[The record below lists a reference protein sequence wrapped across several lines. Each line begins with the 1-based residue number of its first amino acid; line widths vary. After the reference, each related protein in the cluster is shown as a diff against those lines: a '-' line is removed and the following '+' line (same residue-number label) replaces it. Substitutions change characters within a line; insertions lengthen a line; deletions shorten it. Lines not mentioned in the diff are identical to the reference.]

1 MVNVDTYTIHRTFG
15 KGIPLDFS
23 HGGGRNPPLP
33 GSFILAA
40 ERSAARKGVLRIPG
54 VAIRPGGF
62 GKAWTVQVDGGVDD
76 SIFATLQLTIRNGRS
91 NDASSCIYIYIFLL
105 GQWLNF
111 KLFGIAYI

>member
-1 MVNVDTYTIHRTFG
+1 MVYLNLPTFKHRFMVNVDTYTIHRTFG

-62 GKAWTVQVDGGVDD
+62 GKAWTVQVDGELM
-76 SIFATLQLTIRNGRS
+76 TQ
-91 NDASSCIYIYIFLL
+91 FLL
-105 GQWLNF
+105 PCN
-111 KLFGIAYI
+111 